1 MPGPASCYA
10 PAMRISRRG
19 LMQLALVS
27 VPGSRLL
34 EPAVLAAQ
42 GKVNSTVA
50 GVHIG
55 MNVPY
60 NFGGRNMPADQL
72 LANLTALNCSA
83 VEMRSQPIE
92 TYMGAPAAAIGAA
105 AKDKEA
111 AAALEKWRLA
121 APMARAT
128 AFRKLFDDAGI
139 ALEIMKVDNIF
150 TMSDAVLDYQFGLA
164 KAIGA
169 RAISTEIAEE
179 GPERLGKFADK
190 HAMMVGYHGHA
201 TTGPEAWEK
210 LFTYARHNGANL
222 DIGHFVAGNHGSPVP
237 FLKEHHDRITH
248 IHVKD
253 RSRNDGPTVPFGEGE
268 TPVPEVLH
276 LIRDNKWPIQATI
289 EFEYKIP
296 EGSDRMTELQKCMD
310 YCRKVLAS

>member
-1 MPGPASCYA
+1 
-10 PAMRISRRG
+10 MRISRRDI
-19 LMQLALVS
+19 MQLALVS
-27 VPGSRLL
+27 VPGARLL
-34 EPAVLAAQ
+34 QPTLLAAQ
-42 GKVNSTVA
+42 VKPDSKVA
-50 GVHIG
+50 GVQIG
-55 MNVPY
+55 MNAPY

-72 LANLTALNCSA
+72 LKNLLALNCSA
-83 VEMRSQPIE
+83 VEMRSQPVE
-92 TYMGAPAAAIGAA
+92 TFMGVEAATLETA
-105 AKDKEA
+105 AKDKAA
-111 AAALEKWRLA
+111 AAALEKWRLS
-121 APMARAT
+121 APLARAT
-128 AFRKLFDDAGI
+128 AFRKLFNDAGVE
-139 ALEIMKVDNIF
+139 LEIMKVDNIF
-150 TMSDAVLDYQFGLA
+150 TMSDAVLDYQFQLA

-190 HAMMVGYHGHA
+190 HNLMVGYHGHA

-210 LFTYARHNGANL
+210 LFAYAKHNGANL

-253 RSRNDGPTVPFGEGE
+253 RGRNEGPTVPFGAGE
-268 TPVPEVLH
+268 TPVVEVLH
-276 LIRDNKWPIQATI
+276 LIRDNQWPIQATI

-310 YCRKVLAS
+310 YCRKALAS

>member
-1 MPGPASCYA
+1 
-10 PAMRISRRG
+10 MRISRRG
-19 LMQLALVS
+19 LMQLAIVS
-27 VPGSRLL
+27 VPGRRLL
-34 EPAVLAAQ
+34 EPVVLAAQ
-42 GKVNSTVA
+42 GKVNSKVA
-50 GVHIG
+50 GVQIG

-72 LANLTALNCSA
+72 LTNLTTLNCSA
-83 VEMRSQPIE
+83 VEMRSQPVE
-92 TYMGAPAAAIGAA
+92 TFMGVPAATLAA
-105 AKDKEA
+105 AGKDQEA
-111 AAALEKWRLA
+111 AATLEKWRLS
-121 APMARAT
+121 APMDKAT
-128 AFRKLFDDAGI
+128 AFRKLFNDAGI

-150 TMSDAVLDYQFGLA
+150 AMSDAVLDYQFRLA

-179 GPERLGKFADK
+179 GPERLGTFADK
-190 HAMMVGYHGHA
+190 HGMMVGYHGHA
-201 TTGPEAWEK
+201 ATGPEAWEK
-210 LFTYARHNGANL
+210 LFAYAKHNGANL

-253 RSRNDGPTVPFGEGE
+253 RSRNEGPTVPFGQGE
-268 TPVPEVLH
+268 TPVAEVLH